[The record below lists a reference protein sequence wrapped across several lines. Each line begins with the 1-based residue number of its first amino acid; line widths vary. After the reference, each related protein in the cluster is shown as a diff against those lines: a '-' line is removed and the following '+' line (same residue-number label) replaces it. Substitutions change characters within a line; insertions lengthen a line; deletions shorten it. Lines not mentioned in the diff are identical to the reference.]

1 MYSIAFSVSTTES
14 FTYEKFREIA
24 RLKEKISELEIRIQ
38 TLIEDSK
45 SARALD
51 TTLDATSSV
60 KSVYCLVSAVEPMQ
74 QGNWVTVRCCNHRTK
89 HHSSVSITITNRFSP
104 LSETPT
110 VNSVESALVNS
121 DSIARNVKIETTAT
135 IVKCRVPEIKAN
147 LKVLANANR
156 TFSRIIIH
164 VGTNA
169 VRLCQSEITKINVKE
184 VCELASSY

>member
-1 MYSIAFSVSTTES
+1 
-14 FTYEKFREIA
+14 
-24 RLKEKISELEIRIQ
+24 
-38 TLIEDSK
+38 
-45 SARALD
+45 
-51 TTLDATSSV
+51 
-60 KSVYCLVSAVEPMQ
+60 
-74 QGNWVTVRCCNHRTK
+74 
-89 HHSSVSITITNRFSP
+89 
-104 LSETPT
+104 

-169 VRLCQSEITKINVKE
+169 VRLCQSEITKLNVKE